1 MKITKARLLEI
12 INEEVADYAKR
23 LQEEEADTLEVTEES
38 LQEMIGVELEEKKAT
53 KDDLAAAIA
62 DDRRENPNQM
72 DEVEKQKSPAKPAAK
87 PPAKPAAKSPAKP
100 AAKPK

>member
-23 LQEEEADTLEVTEES
+23 LQQEESDTLEVSEES
-38 LQEMIGVELEEKKAT
+38 LQEMIGVDLEERAT
-53 KDDLAAAIA
+53 ENDLDAAIR
-62 DDRRENPNQM
+62 DDKK
-72 DEVEKQKSPAKPAAK
+72 VHGLAEKEKLVSKTTDAPVAGKSAAK
-87 PPAKPAAKSPAKP
+87 PPAKPAAKP